1 MSAQGNGATEQN
13 RLAKFQIQLRDQ
25 GLGNVGT
32 SSGVGKLRTGNNFSK
47 FKCGRGVD
55 DAPVGGAL

>member
-47 FKCGRGVD
+47 FKCGR
-55 DAPVGGAL
+55 DAGRMPGGC